1 MSVKEN
7 LLSAL
12 RGLHAKGNI
21 YLALFYRMALAMVLF
36 SICRIGFYVFNLDLF
51 PNISAGTL
59 ITLLLGG
66 LRFDLTAL
74 IYTNAL
80 VILLMIIPFEF
91 RFTNIYQRICSILF
105 YVCNG
110 VALAANVADF
120 IYYPFTGRRTT
131 ADVFQQFE
139 NETNLSGLFFRFL
152 IDYWYALVFWMAL
165 VALMVWLHR
174 KIKIEGPQ
182 LKNKIAFYGFGLL
195 AIPLIGFLLVGGTRG
210 GYKHSTRPIT
220 LVDAG
225 QYVKEPGQVNI
236 VLNTPFAIYRTLG
249 KTKIKRVKYFSDD
262 EVEKIYSPVIQV
274 ASDSAVLSKK
284 NVVVIILESFSREFF
299 GFYNR
304 HRENGTYKGYTP
316 FLDSLIRQSRTFE
329 YSFATGRKSIDALPS
344 VVASIPQMGVPYTLT
359 PFSGNPIN
367 SLGSILKQEGY
378 DASFFHGAPNGS
390 MGFESFMNIAGID
403 QYYGLNEYGNDAD
416 FDGMWGIWDDKFM
429 SFMADTQNGF
439 QEPFVSVFFSVSSH
453 HPFAIPT
460 EFEGKFKGGS
470 EPILRCI
477 QYTDYAL
484 KKYFEKI
491 AQLRWYKNTLFVIT
505 ADHVSSNVL
514 FKDGYSLRD
523 RYSIPILFFDPSGE
537 IKPGLDS
544 LIASQIDIMPTV
556 LASLG
561 YPKKFVSFGRDV
573 LNDKTKPRTWNVT
586 DDVYNFYQGDY
597 ILRFDG
603 TKSIGLFNFKT
614 DPPLQNN
621 LLGQEAELASS
632 METQIK
638 AIIQQYNN
646 RMIDKKFTVPR

>member
-1 MSVKEN
+1 MSTLN
-7 LLSAL
+7 GL
-12 RGLHAKGNI
+12 RAKGNI
-21 YLALFYRMALAMVLF
+21 YLALFYRMALAMLLF
-36 SICRIGFYVFNLDLF
+36 SICRVGFYVFNLDLF
-51 PNISAGTL
+51 PNISSGTL
-59 ITLLLGG
+59 VTLLFGG

-80 VILLMIIPFEF
+80 VILLMILPFEF
-91 RFTNIYQRICSILF
+91 RFNKIYQRVCSILF
-105 YVCNG
+105 YICNG

-139 NETNLSGLFFRFL
+139 NETNMGGLFFRFL
-152 IDYWYALVFWMAL
+152 IDYWYALVFWIAL

-182 LKNKIAFYGFGLL
+182 LKNKIAFYGFSLA
-195 AIPLIGFLLVGGTRG
+195 AIPLIGLLLVGGIRG

-225 QYVKEPGQVNI
+225 QYVKDPSQVNI

-249 KTKIKRVKYFSDD
+249 KTKIKRVKYFTD
-262 EVEKIYSPVIQV
+262 EEVDKIYSPVLQV
-274 ASDSAVLSKK
+274 APDSARLKK
-284 NVVVIILESFSREFF
+284 QNVVVIILESFAREFF

-304 HRENGTYKGYTP
+304 HRENGNYKGYTP
-316 FLDSLIRQSRTFE
+316 FLDSLITQSRTFE

-378 DASFFHGAPNGS
+378 EASFFHGAPNGS
-390 MGFESFMNIAGID
+390 MGFEAFMNIAGID
-403 QYYGLNEYGNDAD
+403 HYYGSNEYGDDSD
-416 FDGMWGIWDDKFM
+416 FDGMWGIWDDKFIG
-429 SFMADTQNGF
+429 FMADTQNSF
-439 QEPFVSVFFSVSSH
+439 QEPFISVFFSVSSH
-453 HPFAIPT
+453 HPFTVPK
-460 EFEGKFKGGS
+460 EFEGKFKGGR

-491 AQLRWYKNTLFVIT
+491 SRQSWYKNTLFVIT

-523 RYSIPILFFDPSGE
+523 RYSVPILFFDPSGE

-556 LASLG
+556 LARLG
-561 YPKKFVSFGRDV
+561 YSKKFVSFGRDV
-573 LNDKTKPRTWNVT
+573 LSDRTEPRTWNVT
-586 DDVYNFYQGDY
+586 DDVYNFYQGDHV
-597 ILRFDG
+597 LRFDG

-614 DPPLQNN
+614 DSQFRSN
-621 LLGQEAELASS
+621 LLNQESGLASK

-646 RMIDKKFTVPR
+646 RMIDKKFTVQ